1 MRLTQGIERAALIKP
16 HALATI
22 DGARRRTWLE
32 LRERIAALAAGLRA
46 RGIEDGARVA
56 ILAHNSDQYL
66 EAMFAAL
73 WAGAIVVPLNTRWSP
88 VELAYAL
95 NDSGSTLLLADKT
108 FLDSAHA
115 LSTPCASLGCIVS
128 LDDVQADAAPSVT
141 RLIRESRP
149 IAASKRSGQDI
160 AGIFYTGG
168 TTGFPKGV
176 MLSHAGIM
184 ANGLALGAVL
194 GLSADTVFLH
204 AAPMFHVADA
214 SFIFS
219 VTTFAGTHVILPG
232 FAPVAVADAIRS
244 HGVTDT
250 MLVPT
255 MIAMLLDHCVETGA
269 NITQLRQLVYG
280 ASPMSEA
287 LLVRT
292 IAALPHTRLA
302 QGFGQTELSPVA
314 TVLEPQFHATE
325 GEARRLLR
333 SAGRPLPTVD
343 IKIMNGESEAALGE
357 VGEIWARGPSTMAG
371 YWNKP
376 ELTAQTLVDGWVRT
390 GDLGRLDAEGFLYVV
405 DRLKDMIVSGG
416 ENVYSAEV
424 ENAIA
429 QHPLVAACAVIGV
442 PDEKWGERVHAIVV
456 SKPGAAL
463 SEADIV
469 VHCRELL
476 ANYKRPRSVDIRSEP
491 LPLSS
496 AGKVL
501 KADLRQTYWRDRE
514 RAVN

>member
-1 MRLTQGIERAALIKP
+1 MRLTQGIERAALIRP
-16 HALATI
+16 HATATI
-22 DGARRRTWLE
+22 DGARRRTWAE
-32 LRERIAALAAGLRA
+32 LRDRIAALAAGLRA
-46 RGIEDGARVA
+46 LGIDDGARVA
-56 ILAHNSDQYL
+56 ILAHNSDHYL
-66 EAMFAAL
+66 EAIFATL
-73 WAGAIVVPLNTRWSP
+73 WAGGIVVPLNTRWSP
-88 VELAYAL
+88 AELTYAL
-95 NDSGSTLLLADKT
+95 NDSGAALL
-108 FLDSAHA
+108 F
-115 LSTPCASLGCIVS
+115 
-128 LDDVQADAAPSVT
+128 ADAAFLDCARGLGASCAALRHVISLDEAADASPSLVG
-141 RLIRESRP
+141 LIQEERC
-149 IAASKRSGQDI
+149 IAGSDRGGQDI

-194 GLSADTVFLH
+194 RLGADTVFLH

-219 VTTFAGTHVILPG
+219 VTTFAGAHVIVPG
-232 FAPVAVADAIRS
+232 FTPAAVAEAIRA

-255 MIAMLLDHCVETGA
+255 MIAMLLDHCAETGA
-269 NITQLRQLVYG
+269 DITMLRQLVYG

-343 IKIMNGESEAALGE
+343 IKIMNAESEAAPGE
-357 VGEIWARGPSTMAG
+357 VGEIWARGPNTMAG

-390 GDLGRLDAEGFLYVV
+390 GDLGRLDADGFLYVV

-429 QHPLVAACAVIGV
+429 QHPQVAACAVIGV

-456 SKPGAAL
+456 AKPGPAPT
-463 SEADIV
+463 EADILA
-469 VHCRELL
+469 HCRPLL
-476 ANYKRPRSVDIRSEP
+476 ANYKCPRSVEIRSEP

-501 KADLRQTYWRDRE
+501 KAELRQAHWRGRE